1 MCLLLCSETCRR
13 ALAPGEDLF
22 VMVGAR
28 ANPVISSSYVFTKNM
43 QKQLLEQ
50 KVGFL
55 NDEN

>member
-1 MCLLLCSETCRR
+1 
-13 ALAPGEDLF
+13 
-22 VMVGAR
+22 MVGAR